1 MTDTTDPALRTRL
14 ARVRAKTG
22 WLESRGAAS
31 PHLNP
36 PASEAAV
43 ATRETEL
50 GVELPAGYRAFVT
63 AVGDGSDRGHPY
75 GHPLLPFASP
85 DRSGERVTD
94 RSTDAHRAG
103 RTPSTDPFPLVPSR
117 WREDRRSAREGGAD
131 WWRETMGRDRYGP
144 TRHRYPGLL
153 LIARVGSVRSANLVV
168 TGPARGRVVYVW
180 EDADLDR
187 GTGTPPRF
195 PPAADFPAW
204 YETWLDSEISGL
216 PLPLLGLE
224 LAEPQGSPYHDPYI
238 RDLMLLAA
246 AVDRADR
253 GEDGPVDGALLGGL
267 ARTARTA
274 RHTTTK
280 RVRLAAV
287 CSLSRG
293 PERIG
298 ELRRVA
304 EEADE
309 ETAGLARALLRART

>member
-1 MTDTTDPALRTRL
+1 M
-14 ARVRAKTG
+14 
-22 WLESRGAAS
+22 
-31 PHLNP
+31 
-36 PASEAAV
+36 
-43 ATRETEL
+43 
-50 GVELPAGYRAFVT
+50 
-63 AVGDGSDRGHPY
+63 GH
-75 GHPLLPFASP
+75 
-85 DRSGERVTD
+85 
-94 RSTDAHRAG
+94 
-103 RTPSTDPFPLVPSR
+103 
-117 WREDRRSAREGGAD
+117 
-131 WWRETMGRDRYGP
+131 DRYEP
-144 TRHRYPGLL
+144 ARHCCPGLL
-153 LIARVGSVRSANLVV
+153 LIARVGSVWSANLVV

-180 EDADLDR
+180 EDTGLDD

-224 LAEPQGSPYHDPYI
+224 LAEPQGSPFHDPYI
-238 RDLMLLAA
+238 RDLTLLAA
-246 AVDRADR
+246 AVDRADQ

-267 ARTARTA
+267 ARTARKA
-274 RHTTTK
+274 RSATTR

-293 PERIG
+293 AEHVG